1 MIRVGLKMGRLKD
14 LNGRF
19 NGGSGFPAEI
29 RCTLAVQIAAG
40 KPLPPLIFQTFFVL
54 TRHIARYSSTSV
66 RERHWG

>member
-40 KPLPPLIFQTFFVL
+40 KPLPQ
-54 TRHIARYSSTSV
+54 
-66 RERHWG
+66 